1 MVDIVN
7 QTIDIALNG
16 TLNQTK
22 QATQQLTTS
31 IDPKTFLENLWLL
44 VQSGTSLLRALSAV
58 VLSWGGYAPFE
69 WKIIGISIYFD
80 FVLLA
85 IAAGLGFKF
94 MKWRWNGG
102 ISFTSWL
109 FWSAL
114 IYAAFVLI

>member
-1 MVDIVN
+1 MAEVN
-7 QTIDIALNG
+7 QTIDIALNE

-31 IDPKTFLENLWLL
+31 VDPKEFLENLWLL
-44 VQSGTSLLRALSAV
+44 LQSGMALLRAFSAWI
-58 VLSWGGYAPFE
+58 LSWGGYGPLE
-69 WKIIGISIYFD
+69 YKIIGISIYID
-80 FVLLA
+80 LVLLA
-85 IAAGLGFKF
+85 VAAGLGFKF